1 MNNNQASKK
10 RHKINVIQA
19 EANEPK
25 MHLIGIRNKLEDIG
39 AMRQAK
45 SLNTII
51 ARLEAWQ
58 KTK

>member
-1 MNNNQASKK
+1 MKNNIKNEK

-25 MHLIGIRNKLEDIG
+25 MHLVRLRFELEEIG
-39 AMRQAK
+39 AVRQAK
-45 SLNTII
+45 SLDTII

-58 KTK
+58 NK

>member
-1 MNNNQASKK
+1 MNNNQSSKR
-10 RHKINVIQA
+10 RHKINVMQT

-25 MHLIGIRNKLEDIG
+25 MHLIGIRNKLEEIG
-39 AMRQAK
+39 AIRQAK

-58 KTK
+58 NR